1 MGPHSKT
8 DSWGGHRMLSFVREC
23 KSITDN
29 RSLSLLLRLS
39 LALVVASTFAEAME
53 VKRAGFVGMRGKK
66 ASDVETGL
74 MEDMY
79 ENEPDLLYE
88 SKRQGFVGMR
98 GKKALT
104 DSESDA
110 AEAADLYAVP
120 GLDPDRYFK
129 RAGFVGMRGKKQSD
143 YASNYASYLR
153 RPTLYDAMARNIR
166 AGFVGMRG

>member
-1 MGPHSKT
+1 MGIEVQKSALPTLFHFARVRAASQPHV
-8 DSWGGHRMLSFVREC
+8 WYLC
-23 KSITDN
+23 KIIEKP
-29 RSLSLLLRLS
+29 LIL
-39 LALVVASTFAEAME
+39 
-53 VKRAGFVGMRGKK
+53 
-66 ASDVETGL
+66 
-74 MEDMY
+74 
-79 ENEPDLLYE
+79 
-88 SKRQGFVGMR
+88 
-98 GKKALT
+98 

>member
-1 MGPHSKT
+1 MGHSKT

-53 VKRAGFVGMRGKK
+53 VKRA
-66 ASDVETGL
+66 
-74 MEDMY
+74 
-79 ENEPDLLYE
+79 
-88 SKRQGFVGMR
+88 GFVGMR

>member
-1 MGPHSKT
+1 MKT
-8 DSWGGHRMLSFVREC
+8 LLTHMKVEF
-23 KSITDN
+23 T
-29 RSLSLLLRLS
+29 SLYS
-39 LALVVASTFAEAME
+39 ALVLFYKIIE
-53 VKRAGFVGMRGKK
+53 K
-66 ASDVETGL
+66 
-74 MEDMY
+74 
-79 ENEPDLLYE
+79 LLI
-88 SKRQGFVGMR
+88 
-98 GKKALT
+98 L

>member
-1 MGPHSKT
+1 
-8 DSWGGHRMLSFVREC
+8 MLSFVKEC

-39 LALVVASTFAEAME
+39 LALVVASTLAEAME

-66 ASDVETGL
+66 EAGL

-79 ENEPDLLYE
+79 ENDPDILYE

-98 GKKALT
+98 GKKSSLP
-104 DSESDA
+104 DSEAVEA
-110 AEAADLYAVP
+110 AELYAVP

-129 RAGFVGMRGKKQSD
+129 RAGFVGMRGKKTSD

-153 RPTLYDAMARNIR
+153 RPTLYDAMSRNIR

>member
-1 MGPHSKT
+1 MGHSKT
-8 DSWGGHRMLSFVREC
+8 DGWGGHRMLSIVREC

-29 RSLSLLLRLS
+29 RSPSLLLRFS
-39 LALVVASTFAEAME
+39 LALVVASTLAEAME

-66 ASDVETGL
+66 ALSD
-74 MEDMY
+74 
-79 ENEPDLLYE
+79 
-88 SKRQGFVGMR
+88 
-98 GKKALT
+98 
-104 DSESDA
+104 SDA
-110 AEAADLYAVP
+110 SEAADLYAVP
-120 GLDPDRYFK
+120 GLDPTRYFK

>member
-1 MGPHSKT
+1 MGHSKT
-8 DSWGGHRMLSFVREC
+8 DGWGGHRMLSIVREC

-29 RSLSLLLRLS
+29 RSPSLLLRFS
-39 LALVVASTFAEAME
+39 LALVVASTLAEAME

-66 ASDVETGL
+66 SSDIETAS

-79 ENEPDLLYE
+79 EDPDILYE
-88 SKRQGFVGMR
+88 SKRQ
-98 GKKALT
+98 
-104 DSESDA
+104 
-110 AEAADLYAVP
+110 
-120 GLDPDRYFK
+120 
-129 RAGFVGMRGKKQSD
+129 GFVGMRGKKQSD

>member
-1 MGPHSKT
+1 MKVEYT
-8 DSWGGHRMLSFVREC
+8 
-23 KSITDN
+23 
-29 RSLSLLLRLS
+29 SLYV
-39 LALVVASTFAEAME
+39 ALVLIQDYRKTLF
-53 VKRAGFVGMRGKK
+53 
-66 ASDVETGL
+66 L
-74 MEDMY
+74 
-79 ENEPDLLYE
+79 
-88 SKRQGFVGMR
+88 
-98 GKKALT
+98 

>member
-1 MGPHSKT
+1 MQHWYFYKIIEKT
-8 DSWGGHRMLSFVREC
+8 L
-23 KSITDN
+23 I
-29 RSLSLLLRLS
+29 L
-39 LALVVASTFAEAME
+39 
-53 VKRAGFVGMRGKK
+53 
-66 ASDVETGL
+66 
-74 MEDMY
+74 
-79 ENEPDLLYE
+79 
-88 SKRQGFVGMR
+88 
-98 GKKALT
+98 

>member
-1 MGPHSKT
+1 MGHSKT

-66 ASDVETGL
+66 
-74 MEDMY
+74 
-79 ENEPDLLYE
+79 
-88 SKRQGFVGMR
+88 
-98 GKKALT
+98 
-104 DSESDA
+104 
-110 AEAADLYAVP
+110 
-120 GLDPDRYFK
+120 
-129 RAGFVGMRGKKQSD
+129 QSD

>member
-1 MGPHSKT
+1 MFGLFEHFFQSFLHFQANSEST
-8 DSWGGHRMLSFVREC
+8 HRFMQNWYFYKIIE
-23 KSITDN
+23 K
-29 RSLSLLLRLS
+29 LLIL
-39 LALVVASTFAEAME
+39 
-53 VKRAGFVGMRGKK
+53 
-66 ASDVETGL
+66 
-74 MEDMY
+74 
-79 ENEPDLLYE
+79 
-88 SKRQGFVGMR
+88 
-98 GKKALT
+98 

>member
-1 MGPHSKT
+1 
-8 DSWGGHRMLSFVREC
+8 MLSFVREC

-39 LALVVASTFAEAME
+39 LALVLASTFAEAME

-66 ASDVETGL
+66 SSDLEEAGL

-79 ENEPDLLYE
+79 ENDPELLYE

-98 GKKALT
+98 GKKALS
-104 DSESDA
+104 DSDA
-110 AEAADLYAVP
+110 AEAADLYAVN
-120 GLDPDRYFK
+120 GLDSDSYYK
-129 RAGFVGMRGKKQSD
+129 RAGFVGMRGKKQKD
-143 YASNYASYLR
+143 YASNYANYLR

>member
-1 MGPHSKT
+1 
-8 DSWGGHRMLSFVREC
+8 
-23 KSITDN
+23 
-29 RSLSLLLRLS
+29 
-39 LALVVASTFAEAME
+39 ME

-66 ASDVETGL
+66 EAGL

-79 ENEPDLLYE
+79 ENDPDILYE

-98 GKKALT
+98 GKKALP